1 MALALY
7 ILGVILIFTGLL
19 ESGYTTKI
27 SILVSAIWPIVA
39 VLAAIAFI
47 FNIRVKD
54 DPTK

>member
-19 ESGYTTKI
+19 ESDYPTHV
-27 SILVSAIWPIVA
+27 SILVAAIWPIVA

-47 FNIRVKD
+47 FNIRVKN